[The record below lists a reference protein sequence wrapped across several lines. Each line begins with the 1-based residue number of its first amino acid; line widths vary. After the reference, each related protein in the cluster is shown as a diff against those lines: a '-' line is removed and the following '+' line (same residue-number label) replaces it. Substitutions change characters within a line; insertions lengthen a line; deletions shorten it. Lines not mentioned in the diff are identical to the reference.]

1 MANLPIIND
10 GVQVHQNPIALQH
23 DDEESDSEEE
33 EMIAASLLV
42 LASGLLLTE
51 KDQKKTHKR
60 KPRSV
65 WVKKWLEKRQSDG
78 AYMKLLQELRY
89 GEFRDDSLYKH
100 FLRMSHQNFMELLA
114 LVEPLIQKQDTR
126 FRMAISAGE
135 RLAITLHYLATGN
148 SFRSLQYLFRVPQ
161 CTISKIIPEVLDAI
175 WTVLK
180 NDYIKVNKH
189 TFLKLNL

>member
-1 MANLPIIND
+1 MQNNSVA
-10 GVQVHQNPIALQH
+10 VQNNCEE
-23 DDEESDSEEE
+23 DSDEEE
-33 EMIAASLLV
+33 IAAAAFLLF
-42 LASGLLLTE
+42 ASCHLLTE
-51 KDQKKTHKR
+51 KDGNNRIKKR
-60 KPRSV
+60 KPRQI

-89 GEFRDDSLYKH
+89 GDDRDTTLYRN
-100 FLRMSHQNFMELLA
+100 FLRMTHENFRELLTM
-114 LVEPLIQKQDTR
+114 VEPLIEKKDTN

-161 CTISKIIPEVLDAI
+161 CTISKIVPEVLDAI

-180 NDYIKVNKH
+180 NDYIRVSLFTPK
-189 TFLKLNL
+189 FY